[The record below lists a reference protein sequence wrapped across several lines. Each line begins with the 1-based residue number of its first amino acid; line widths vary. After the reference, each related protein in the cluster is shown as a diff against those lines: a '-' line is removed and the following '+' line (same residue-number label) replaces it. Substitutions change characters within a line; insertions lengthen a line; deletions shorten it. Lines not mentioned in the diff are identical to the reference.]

1 MKLLGI
7 IGSPRRGGNTEI
19 IVREAL
25 KAAEE
30 GGASTELI
38 FLTDFGLGPCDGC
51 RTCFDT
57 KDCVV
62 EDDVE
67 KIYGKMAKADGVI
80 IGSPVYFNNVTAQ
93 TKTFIDRVGYLNIA
107 RGRKALRNKVG
118 GAIVVG
124 RRAGLSYAYDQ
135 ILMFF
140 SGMRMITA
148 NPAVGALASA
158 KGEVMKDTEGV
169 DAARELGRSMVQIAK
184 ATALMRENLPNRD

>member
-1 MKLLGI
+1 MVKLLGI
-7 IGSPRRGGNTEI
+7 VGSPRKGGNTEI

-30 GGASTELI
+30 EGASTELM

-57 KDCVV
+57 KDCVL

-67 KIYGKMAKADGVI
+67 KIYGKIAKADGII

-93 TKTFIDRVGYLNIA
+93 TKTFIDRIGYLNIA

-118 GAIVVG
+118 GAIVVA

-148 NPAVGALASA
+148 NPAVGLLANA
-158 KGEVMKDTEGV
+158 KGEVMKDAEGV
-169 DAARELGRSMVQIAK
+169 EAARELGRSMVHIAEVTGPLRK
-184 ATALMRENLPNRD
+184 NIVK